1 MRSLCF
7 LPLLLAACA
16 AAPGEEER
24 SASIA
29 QGFTSNEAV
38 LVDFE
43 LDGRLVV
50 DAAIVDPRP
59 LIQAQLL
66 YTVGQL
72 NGDRSVGR
80 MERLELSNVQR
91 IADEVTYHA
100 KLPVAWGSKAIPAS
114 YSVTLPARMGESDQ
128 ARFVSLYGKP
138 CSDPSGG
145 DVDAGRMFLFYRPS
159 QAGCVLDPAD
169 VATSLATVTASV
181 ENTVGKYPE
190 YARIWDDGALV
201 VVAMFGRA
209 DEAPNA
215 NDEGVLAYA
224 TFVATADQYLRS
236 LQADDARR
244 TTATSADGKTLA
256 ATLEDGR
263 TITIDARIV
272 SYRLADDTTF
282 DAWYDA
288 RTPRADLVLYN
299 GHAGLGEN
307 VRALATKGVFRA
319 QQYVIWSVN
328 GCDTFAYL
336 DRTLADRRAVLN
348 PGDPR
353 GTRYMDTVSNVLGGY
368 FDTTPAMSMT
378 MIRALVLGTQ
388 TYKTIFA
395 SIDAEQ
401 VVVVTGEE
409 DNEYAPA
416 TAPTAS
422 PSTSVPSSRPSDRGA
437 SAPLPH
443 ASRAAGCS
451 AAAGETNPVGSSC
464 LLLLVVFAASIARRR
479 SRAPN
484 CLPKPA

>member
-1 MRSLCF
+1 MRFS
-7 LPLLLAACA
+7 PLLLVLLAACA
-16 AAPGEEER
+16 AAPGEEGR
-24 SASIA
+24 PGTAA
-29 QGFTSNEAV
+29 QRFTSNEAV

-43 LDGRLVV
+43 LDGSLVV
-50 DAAIVDPRP
+50 DAAVLDPLP
-59 LIQAQLL
+59 LVQAQLL

-91 IADEVTYHA
+91 VGGDVTYHA
-100 KLPVAWGSKAIPAS
+100 KLPVAWGAKVVPTS
-114 YSVTLPARMGESDQ
+114 YAVTLPARMGEDDQ

-169 VATSLATVTASV
+169 VATSVASV
-181 ENTVGKYPE
+181 TPSAENTTGKYPE

-209 DEAPNA
+209 VEAPDPS
-215 NDEGVLAYA
+215 DEGVQAYA
-224 TFVATADQYLRS
+224 TFVSSAEEYLRS
-236 LQADDARR
+236 LQADGARR
-244 TTATSADGKTLA
+244 TSSTSAEGTTMG

-263 TITIDARIV
+263 TVTIDARIV
-272 SYRLADDTTF
+272 SYRLAADATF

-307 VRALATKGVFRA
+307 VRTLATKGVFRA
-319 QQYVIWSVN
+319 QQYVVWSVN
-328 GCDTFAYL
+328 GCDTFAYV

-353 GTRYMDTVSNVLGGY
+353 GTKYMDTVSNVLGGY

-378 MIRALVLGTQ
+378 LIRAMVLATQ

-416 TAPTAS
+416 AETTAPAS
-422 PSTSVPSSRPSDRGA
+422 KAVPPSPADQGTI
-437 SAPLPH
+437 APLPLTR
-443 ASRAAGCS
+443 RAASCS
-451 AAAGETNPVGSSC
+451 ATAGQGAPVGWSS
-464 LLLLVVFAASIARRR
+464 LLLLAFAASIARRR
-479 SRAPN
+479 GRRPCSAT
-484 CLPKPA
+484 